1 MDGLECKILLKW
13 MMRRYHFR
21 THPYM
26 HTPPVLWCLQLMG
39 KRPFFHLRHQGGE
52 DPALTNHGHLRTDVC
67 FFSIELMPCLQNR
80 PQKSKAAGM
89 KIYLSADIHSK
100 FGPLWCSVGLNCRK
114 ITQVPVGAIPDEYQ
128 GCWWNVCS
136 TNVSKWRLRLDAPGT
151 GWKPGMFRYVRLTI
165 TSWGFWILMKV
176 QTQWTHQVPIVP
188 C

>member
-39 KRPFFHLRHQGGE
+39 KSPFFHLRHQGGE

-100 FGPLWCSVGLNCRK
+100 FGPLWCSVGFWIAGKSPKYRWARSQMNIKDVGEMYVPRMFLNDDCDWML
-114 ITQVPVGAIPDEYQ
+114 QELVGSQ
-128 GCWWNVCS
+128 VCS
-136 TNVSKWRLRLDAPGT
+136 
-151 GWKPGMFRYVRLTI
+151 GM
-165 TSWGFWILMKV
+165 WG
-176 QTQWTHQVPIVP
+176 
-188 C
+188 